1 MMEKIKKYQ
10 VFVYLI
16 LIIMI
21 MTVAKVKYGVNDKIT
36 NYELRI
42 TNVTPTI
49 IPTVTVPTVEVTPTI
64 NPNDDYPLWRQLPY
78 QGNGFTVDKYTA
90 PMTLEMTL
98 ETATKSAAVKEVT
111 TWLNTF
117 KEVVR
122 QHKIIINKSLNPSD
136 RLLPT
141 TSP

>member
-21 MTVAKVKYGVNDKIT
+21 MTVVKVKYGVDEESPKSKVQSPKVEIT
-36 NYELRI
+36 
-42 TNVTPTI
+42 VV
-49 IPTVTVPTVEVTPTI
+49 PTVTVPTIEVTPTI
-64 NPNDDYPLWRQLPY
+64 NPNDDYPLWRELPY
-78 QGNGFTVDKYTA
+78 VGKGFTVDKYTA

-98 ETATKSAAVKEVT
+98 TTATESAAVKEVT

-117 KEVVR
+117 KEVTR
-122 QHKIIINKSLNPSD
+122 RHKLIIINSKLKTQN
-136 RLLPT
+136 
-141 TSP
+141 